1 MEVRVRMGDTWVFGD
16 VNNDYT
22 ILPQT
27 DTV

>member
-16 VNNDYT
+16 VNNDYMS
-22 ILPQT
+22 LPQT